1 MRMGM
6 RVAAAV
12 LAAGTA
18 LGACD
23 RGSGGGAAKGA
34 EAGGAEVQEDS
45 ARVTAKALQ
54 DSGVSVDT
62 QKIDTGGAQTTHVD
76 DN

>member
-6 RVAAAV
+6 RTAALV
-12 LAAGTA
+12 LAAAGA
-18 LGACD
+18 LAACD
-23 RGSGGGAAKGA
+23 RGTPEGKK
-34 EAGGAEVQEDS
+34 ETEVHEDS

-62 QKIDTGGAQTTHVD
+62 QKIDTGGARAAPVD